1 MKIRFFFKSPIRKSW
16 IALNMYNTLSEVPQ
30 GAMTADVT
38 RLSNRDTVTR
48 LSNRDTATQS
58 GRKLYCVPFTVLVAT
73 AGTFR

>member
-30 GAMTADVT
+30 GATTADVT
-38 RLSNRDTVTR
+38 RLSNRDT
-48 LSNRDTATQS
+48 ATHS